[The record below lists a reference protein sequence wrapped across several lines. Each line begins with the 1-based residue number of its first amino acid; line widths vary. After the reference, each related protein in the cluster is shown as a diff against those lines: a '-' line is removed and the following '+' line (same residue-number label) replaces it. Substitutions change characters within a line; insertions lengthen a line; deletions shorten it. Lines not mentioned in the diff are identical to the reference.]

1 IIDCVEAALL
11 LPAEEGYRLERAA
24 FEDLLATPESA
35 ALRHAFLAE
44 RRAGKLAETEDVRPR
59 EIATVGV
66 VGGGLMGAGIA
77 EILLAAGYRVT
88 VVERDADALAAG
100 YARVSAALDRA
111 VERGRLTAEARAA
124 QWARL
129 SGAMDPGAL
138 FAADLVIEAV
148 VEDEA
153 VKCELF

>member
-1 IIDCVEAALL
+1 
-11 LPAEEGYRLERAA
+11 
-24 FEDLLATPESA
+24 
-35 ALRHAFLAE
+35 
-44 RRAGKLAETEDVRPR
+44 GKLAETEDVRPR

-153 VKCELF
+153 VKCELFARLGRILRPGAIMATNTSYLDVGRIAAASGRPADVLA